1 VSEETGKS
9 ENGQATQVNVPVKGN
24 PSGLPIKGTLGGP
37 RPGGGRK
44 AGGKNASTKLRE
56 AALQEFRDRVA
67 KKTNRLFNA
76 QYSLSQGVQMLFRID
91 TDSKGNRSKP
101 QLVTDQEEIE
111 TYLDEGNLPDGSSY
125 YFLTTER
132 PDNKAIES
140 LLDRTYGKAQQNVKM
155 EGDKENPLMTILAQ
169 YGLDKDINPPAP
181 KEDTDTDA

>member
-1 VSEETGKS
+1 MSEEVEKL
-9 ENGQATQVNVPVKGN
+9 ENGQATQVNEPVKGN
-24 PSGLPIKGTLGGP
+24 PEGLPIKGTLGGP

-44 AGGKNASTKLRE
+44 PGGKNESTKLRE
-56 AALQEFRDRVA
+56 AALQQFRDRVA
-67 KKTNRLFNA
+67 KKTDRLFNA

-140 LLDRTYGKAQQNVKM
+140 LLDRTYGKAQQSVKM
-155 EGDKENPLMTILAQ
+155 EGDKDNPLSVILAQ
-169 YGLDKDINPPAP
+169 YGLDPAIKAPTPKDPEEP
-181 KEDTDTDA
+181 DA